1 MGNGFGDYDPQE
13 TPPESSPKR
22 GRGRP
27 RSFSRIEEDDEEQ
40 DEEQEQEDDEDPE
53 KTPTQSKRKKDKSRS
68 VREESREPSEEV
80 EDEIAQGLE
89 DVGLGPG
96 SDEDEEDI
104 DQEPEPPIKKARV
117 ESPKKPGRKTKS
129 TSKKEN
135 RGVCFLVYFTMKPII
150 YFENQNIERVQG
162 KAHVT
167 TTRLWNGGAVKKSC
181 TGKPV
186 RVDGSS

>member
-1 MGNGFGDYDPQE
+1 MGNGFGDYGPQE
-13 TPPESSPKR
+13 TPPDSSPKR

-40 DEEQEQEDDEDPE
+40 DEEQEQEEEEDRE
-53 KTPTQSKRKKDKSRS
+53 RTPTQSRRDKGKSRA
-68 VREESREPSEEV
+68 VREESREPSEV

-96 SDEDEEDI
+96 SEEEEEDF
-104 DQEPEPPIKKARV
+104 DQVPEPPVKKARV

-135 RGVCFLVYFTMKPII
+135 RGACFLVYFTTKPLI
-150 YFENQNIERVQG
+150 YFENQNIGRVQG

-167 TTRLWNGGAVKKSC
+167 TMRLWNGGAVRKSC
-181 TGKPV
+181 TEKQT